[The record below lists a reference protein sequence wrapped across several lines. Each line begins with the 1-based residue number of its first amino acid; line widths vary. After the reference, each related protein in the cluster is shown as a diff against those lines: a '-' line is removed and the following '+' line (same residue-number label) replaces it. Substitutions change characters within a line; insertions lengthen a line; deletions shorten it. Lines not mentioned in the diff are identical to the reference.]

1 MSGTFSLADF
11 QEHPVVL
18 TVEEQI
24 EQCYREHTPGQIQ
37 WERWNKWEQRKK
49 RRRS

>member
-1 MSGTFSLADF
+1 VSA

-24 EQCYREHTPGQIQ
+24 EWCYREHTPGQI
-37 WERWNKWEQRKK
+37 RWLREMKWEQRKK